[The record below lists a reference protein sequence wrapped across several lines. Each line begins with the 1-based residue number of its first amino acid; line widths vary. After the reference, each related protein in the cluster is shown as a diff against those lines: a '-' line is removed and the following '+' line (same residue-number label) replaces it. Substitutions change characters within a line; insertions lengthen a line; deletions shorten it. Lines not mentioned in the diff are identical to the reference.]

1 MGYQM
6 QLDMLILLI
15 AIVTVLSSLTDGVQL
30 WISKPQIS
38 VCVWLL
44 KVVRKFQCSDR

>member
-1 MGYQM
+1 MGSLM
-6 QLDMLILLI
+6 QLEMVILLI

-30 WISKPQIS
+30 WVSDSQIT

-44 KVVRKFQCSDR
+44 KVVRKSPCSDV